1 MSRNRFFH
9 QVASA
14 IVALAFAFG
23 MAGCQID
30 SLHAAPNP
38 QTEAAA
44 DNSLVIENPSELP
57 DAYPH
62 ARYELRFLAHGG
74 APPYH
79 WRQENGALP
88 PGLRLEDDGLLHGAP
103 ERSGEFQF
111 TVSVTDGGKPQQA
124 VQKRYVIRVR
134 SALSINWK
142 SPAHVNGNRIEGTV
156 DVSNTT
162 VDDMDLTFEVK
173 AVAENGR
180 ATEIGYQH
188 FLLKSGTI
196 QMTLPFGETL
206 PRGAYMIYVD
216 VNGEVAKW
224 NAIYKESMR
233 TPGPLQVAVGP

>member
-1 MSRNRFFH
+1 MA
-9 QVASA
+9 VACALVTACCLLDSV
-14 IVALAFAFG
+14 VAGAK
-23 MAGCQID
+23 
-30 SLHAAPNP
+30 PNP
-38 QTEAAA
+38 QNEAAP
-44 DNSLVIENPSELP
+44 DSSLVIENPSELP

-62 ARYELRFLAHGG
+62 ARYEVRFLAHGG
-74 APPYH
+74 VPQYH
-79 WRQENGALP
+79 WRQENGSLP

-111 TVSVTDGGKPQQA
+111 TVSVTDSGKQG
-124 VQKRYVIRVR
+124 VQKHFVIRVR

-142 SPAHVNGNRIEGTV
+142 SPAHVNVNRIEGTV

-162 VDDMDLTFEVK
+162 ADDMDLTFEVK

-188 FLLKSGTI
+188 FLLKSGTL

-206 PRGAYMIYVD
+206 PHGAYMIYVD

-233 TPGPLQVAVGP
+233 SPGPLQVAVGP